1 MSRFAGSDQR
11 LYLKVSGNRVE
22 GVLKVGEKQLFHREF
37 SGKVRE
43 IKALCVLDFYV
54 HESCQRMGVGKMLFE
69 KMLECENIEPHRLA
83 YDRPSAKLL
92 SFLRKHYNL
101 AEFVPQ
107 NNNFVIF
114 NQYFQG
120 SPAQGG
126 QGKGRGTFNEQAL
139 HRRTEGPK
147 KEIEA
152 TGLPIGQQQYMP
164 RSTVNTK
171 MERGGH
177 TGHHPHPSSP
187 RANNQYAQQDSI
199 DNQAD
204 RISKMYYEQRM
215 KQLQGADPRTSTH
228 PEFSQYT
235 QNAQILDRFQSK
247 PKDVFPKG
255 RNQPYNPLK
264 EQQIREL
271 E

>member
-120 SPAQGG
+120 SPVQGG

-139 HRRTEGPK
+139 HRRTEGAKRRSRPPDYPLASSNTCRGAPSTPRWTEEGTLVITLTPPPPGPIINMPNK
-147 KEIEA
+147 TASTTRQIELA
-152 TGLPIGQQQYMP
+152 KCT
-164 RSTVNTK
+164 TN
-171 MERGGH
+171 
-177 TGHHPHPSSP
+177 
-187 RANNQYAQQDSI
+187 
-199 DNQAD
+199 
-204 RISKMYYEQRM
+204 
-215 KQLQGADPRTSTH
+215 
-228 PEFSQYT
+228 
-235 QNAQILDRFQSK
+235 
-247 PKDVFPKG
+247 
-255 RNQPYNPLK
+255 
-264 EQQIREL
+264 RE
-271 E
+271 